1 MALQHDTHTGLTS
14 YQFQY
19 FTVGAKEACHF
30 TFLHWDRRRSEVRFE
45 ISELIIRRSL
55 RILFHTVCLRI
66 SRLTRGRLE
75 RSVFNISPKQTLRGP
90 LEFCPCKVS
99 LVLCQITGFSL
110 YLCQFQIKTR
120 SPIDTSTE
128 SKLANAH
135 RECDPS
141 ACTTTTSALIPHG
154 LYFLYL
160 LPWVSYSISPGFHF
174 VSYVQRMRGTWLNHL
189 LQVFTEQET
198 DWREQIVNDL
208 YFRPQ
213 EQHPWCRSLR

>member
-1 MALQHDTHTGLTS
+1 M
-14 YQFQY
+14 
-19 FTVGAKEACHF
+19 
-30 TFLHWDRRRSEVRFE
+30 
-45 ISELIIRRSL
+45 

-75 RSVFNISPKQTLRGP
+75 CSVFNISPKQTLRGP

-160 LPWVSYSISPGFHF
+160 LDLPGIPFRFLCTENEGNVTKSFVASI
-174 VSYVQRMRGTWLNHL
+174 Y
-189 LQVFTEQET
+189 
-198 DWREQIVNDL
+198 
-208 YFRPQ
+208 
-213 EQHPWCRSLR
+213 